1 MVGVNVSIKDTHS
14 PEIKLNVVILTASI
28 IIYIFTYRYGS
39 AMMIHAF
46 NQLPSST
53 RCRPVADGCEIK
65 WVYRNDETR
74 ECTDDERFM
83 VDDLPRPM
91 I

>member
-1 MVGVNVSIKDTHS
+1 MIHILNNNVS
-14 PEIKLNVVILTASI
+14 P
-28 IIYIFTYRYGS
+28 Y
-39 AMMIHAF
+39 M
-46 NQLPSST
+46 

-65 WVYRNDETR
+65 WVYRGDESR

-83 VDDLPRPM
+83 MDDLPRPM